1 VNEDGRGFNG
11 TVLILIDEMIWGKTI
26 QKANITIPIEILKET
41 VYDHYQKGEKE
52 DNKNKKENVVNLIL

>member
-1 VNEDGRGFNG
+1 
-11 TVLILIDEMIWGKTI
+11 MIWGKTI
-26 QKANITIPIEILKET
+26 QKANITTIPIEILKET